1 MVQAEGLCPFTM
13 LLLTEAKGRECVLII
28 LVDDE
33 AEKTESRFMKPSLG
47 WTETNEVTSNGE
59 RERSDC
65 RFF

>member
-1 MVQAEGLCPFTM
+1 M